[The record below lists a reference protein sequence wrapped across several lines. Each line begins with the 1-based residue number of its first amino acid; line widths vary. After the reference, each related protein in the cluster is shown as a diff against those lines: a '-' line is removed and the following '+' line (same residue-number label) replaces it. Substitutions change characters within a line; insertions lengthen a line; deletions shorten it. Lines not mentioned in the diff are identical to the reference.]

1 MSSLDSSAPSG
12 AGQTRSGYPLVT
24 ALTYAM
30 FFMFAMTTDAVGEII
45 SIAKEEM
52 NLSNTEASLFHW
64 ATMVG
69 IALSGILLGSLADS
83 IGRKKAIIV
92 GLAVYAVSCAAF
104 FGFSSFAFYLG
115 LLFAGGLAI
124 GVFKTAIL
132 ALIGDIT
139 TSTHD
144 HTRRMNA
151 CEGFFGIG
159 AIIGPMIVVSLD
171 KAGLS
176 WRWLYLFAAA
186 MCVVMIIA
194 SLRTT
199 YPSASESKKPD
210 PEKTDTDL
218 LSTIRLMGNRYAMG
232 FSMAIALYVACE
244 VSIFVWAPTL
254 FADFTGTPLATAVA
268 AYAVMIF
275 FILRAVGR
283 FLAVWILQMFD
294 WKLVMAA
301 FTGVI
306 FLCFL
311 LSAVMGKATA
321 VFLLPFSGLFMS
333 MIYPTFNSKG
343 ISCLPKA
350 KHGAAAGL
358 ILFFTAVSAAFAPLL
373 MGYVSDTFGGGNME
387 IGFRLATIFAGLLF
401 VFAIYNAIAD
411 PAGSTLAEADSQ
423 EY

>member
-1 MSSLDSSAPSG
+1 MSSLDSSASSG
-12 AGQTRSGYPLVT
+12 AEQTRTGYPLVT

-92 GLAVYAVSCAAF
+92 GLAVYAISCAAF

-132 ALIGDIT
+132 ALIGDIAV
-139 TSTHD
+139 STHD

-199 YPSASESKKPD
+199 YPSVPRSKKPEN
-210 PEKTDTDL
+210 EKTDTDL

-232 FSMAIALYVACE
+232 FSIAIALYVACE

-275 FILRAVGR
+275 FILRALGR